1 MRSANMVS
9 GSGGRVALSRFR
21 QAYFLG
27 TGRAPAGSPP
37 QESNRQARRPVP
49 AGGLPGGSSLTP
61 SAVLGPTDWG
71 ARVLVAGVDRR
82 LPNGGGTGIPRVGCG
97 FERWGVTS
105 LRHRA
110 ACLPGRARA
119 TRGPGR
125 SGRDS
130 RKGSTGQVPCL
141 DVLVEAAHLASSRPV
156 LNRYLPDTVSVTQ
169 SAVVEPSDGRKWR
182 VEIPVGAAQRPPC
195 GSVRDELDNPRQ
207 VPHLRR
213 RNCVPIA
220 PKFCALPLW
229 GSWPQGTSFV
239 SAALVPLDRTPTP
252 RSLRGPRWRLS
263 PAQTESEFRE

>member
-169 SAVVEPSDGRKWR
+169 SAGVEPSDGR
-182 VEIPVGAAQRPPC
+182 
-195 GSVRDELDNPRQ
+195 
-207 VPHLRR
+207 
-213 RNCVPIA
+213 VPIA

-229 GSWPQGTSFV
+229 GSWPEGTSLV
-239 SAALVPLDRTPTP
+239 SAALVPLDRTPAP
-252 RSLRGPRWRLS
+252 RSLRRPRWRLS
-263 PAQTESEFRE
+263 PAQTESEFRG